1 MVTII
6 QSIHSTFTYTST
18 KNKIIEEMKYD
29 SNFTGSFLQ
38 KNIVGLISSY
48 SVNEYGKL
56 VFNMVNH
63 RDIFAIIVEDY
74 NMGKILNKKSFVSG
88 SIRDANWNIVDYDSE
103 SSEQTKQLDAAYYS
117 EKYDIIGSSGEI
129 LGSINIYISN
139 YNMLKE
145 LNQIIIETL
154 IDTVLISLFLALSLF
169 TTIRLFVLKPVSNI
183 IEVIS
188 NCDDDG
194 IPYESIKGHAS
205 AEISTLSKTINS
217 MLHTIRDSRVTLT
230 EQHNELKAREDQL
243 RTLSMATEQSPVS
256 ILICDPANLIEYVNP
271 QFEKTSGFDINEI
284 VGSSLEPLLLDNEKD
299 KTQVA
304 ELKDALM
311 SGKKWIGELTPK
323 TKGGEYRS
331 MRMSSSPI
339 LLADGSVS
347 HNIYV
352 AEDITDQKRNEEML
366 RNSQKMDAVGQL
378 TGGIAHDFNNLLGVI
393 MGNLEL
399 LKMSLGDK
407 PKQMK
412 RIDSA
417 LAGTIRGAQL
427 TRKLLNFSRQ
437 SHKGQVV
444 THINSFIENLY
455 ELIAR
460 SVTAKIQVETHLAE
474 NLWPVMIEPGDF
486 EDAILNLSLNAR
498 DAMPKG
504 GLLVIETAN
513 KYLDANYVSQHPNI
527 SEGDYVMIS
536 ISDTGMGM
544 SEEIRKKIFDPF
556 YTTKE
561 FGKGTG
567 LGLSMVYGFVQR
579 SNGHIQLYSEE
590 GSGSS
595 FRIYLPRIAE
605 EQDAQINEEHGQV
618 EQLRGDETILIVD
631 DEVALSEAAEEYL
644 QMLGYQT
651 LVANSAKEALNI
663 LSINDGVD
671 LIFSDV
677 VMPDVDGFE
686 LSFAAVKQKPSIKIL
701 LTSGFSSK
709 HMEYANGKQK
719 IYLKLAEKLLGKPY
733 NLDELAAAVRNTLD
747 EQGVL

>member
-6 QSIHSTFTYTST
+6 QSIQSTYTYIST
-18 KNKIIEEMKYD
+18 KNKIIEEMKYN

-38 KNIVGLISSY
+38 KNIVDLISSY

-56 VFNMVNH
+56 VSNMVSH
-63 RDIFAIIVEDY
+63 RDTFAIIVEDY
-74 NMGKILNKKSFVSG
+74 NMGKILNKKAYVSG
-88 SIRDANWNIVDYDSE
+88 SIRDANWNIIDYDSE
-103 SSEQTKQLDAAYYS
+103 NNEQTKQLEASFYS
-117 EKYDIIGSSGEI
+117 EKYTITSYSGEN

-139 YNMLKE
+139 RSMLIE
-145 LNQIIIETL
+145 LNQIIIETF
-154 IDTVLISLFLALSLF
+154 INTVVISLLLALSLF
-169 TTIRLFVLKPVSNI
+169 IAIRLFVLKPVSNI

-205 AEISTLSKTINS
+205 AEISTLSNTINN
-217 MLHTIRDSRVTLT
+217 MVQTIRNSRITLT
-230 EQHNELKAREDQL
+230 EQHNELKAHEDQL

-271 QFEKTSGFDINEI
+271 QFEKTSGFDLNEV
-284 VGSSLEPLLLDNEKD
+284 VGSSLEPLLLVNEKE
-299 KTQVA
+299 KIQVA
-304 ELKDALM
+304 ELKDALK
-311 SGKKWIGELTPK
+311 SGKKWIGELTTK
-323 TKGGEYRS
+323 TKEGKHRA

-339 LLADGSVS
+339 LLEDGSVS

-352 AEDITDQKRNEEML
+352 AEDITDQKKNEEIL

-399 LKMSLGDK
+399 LRLKLSDK
-407 PKQMK
+407 PEELK

-417 LAGTIRGAQL
+417 LTGTMRGAQL

-437 SHKGQVV
+437 SHNGQEI
-444 THINSFIENLY
+444 TYINSFIEDLY
-455 ELIAR
+455 ELIAK
-460 SVTAKIQVETHLAE
+460 SVTAKIQVETHLE
-474 NLWPVMIEPGDF
+474 KNLWPVKIEPGDL

-504 GLLVIETAN
+504 GMLVIETAN
-513 KYLDANYVSQHPNI
+513 KYLDAKYVSNNPNI
-527 SEGDYVMIS
+527 NEGDYVMIS
-536 ISDTGMGM
+536 ISDTGTGI
-544 SEEIRKKIFDPF
+544 SEETRKKIFDPF
-556 YTTKE
+556 YTTKA

-579 SNGHIQLYSEE
+579 SKGHIQLYSEE
-590 GSGSS
+590 GRGSS
-595 FRIYLPRIAE
+595 FRIYLPRTTD
-605 EQDAQINEEHGQV
+605 EQDEQIYEDHEQV
-618 EQLRGDETILIVD
+618 EQLGGDETILIVD
-631 DEVALSEAAEEYL
+631 DEVALSRAAKEYL
-644 QMLGYQT
+644 QILGYHT
-651 LVANSAKEALNI
+651 LEANSTKEALNI
-663 LSINDGVD
+663 LSTNDSID

-677 VMPDVDGFE
+677 VMPGADGFE

-709 HMEYANGKQK
+709 HMEYANGEQQ
-719 IYLKLAEKLLGKPY
+719 IYLKLADNLLGKPY
-733 NLDELAAAVRNTLD
+733 NLNELAAAVRHTLD
-747 EQGVL
+747 EQGIL

>member
-6 QSIHSTFTYTST
+6 QSIHSTYSYIST

-38 KNIVGLISSY
+38 KNIVDLISSY

-63 RDIFAIIVEDY
+63 RDTFAIIVEDY

-88 SIRDANWNIVDYDSE
+88 SIRDVNWNVVDYDSE
-103 SSEQTKQLDAAYYS
+103 NNEQTKQLETSYYS
-117 EKYDIIGSSGEI
+117 EKYDITSSSGEI
-129 LGSINIYISN
+129 LGFIKIYISSH
-139 YNMLKE
+139 YMLKE

-154 IDTVLISLFLALSLF
+154 IDTVVISLLLALSLF

-205 AEISTLSKTINS
+205 AEISTLSNTINS
-217 MLHTIRDSRVTLT
+217 MLQTIRDSRVTLT

-256 ILICDPANLIEYVNP
+256 ILICDPANLIEYANP
-271 QFEKTSGFDINEI
+271 QFEKTSGFDLNEI
-284 VGSSLEPLLLDNEKD
+284 VGSSIEPLLLGNERD
-299 KTQVA
+299 KIQVV

-331 MRMSSSPI
+331 IRMSSSPI
-339 LLADGSVS
+339 LLEGGSVS

-352 AEDITDQKRNEEML
+352 AEDITDQKKNEEIL
-366 RNSQKMDAVGQL
+366 RHSQKMDAVGQL

-399 LKMSLGDK
+399 LKLALSDK
-407 PKQMK
+407 PKELK
-412 RIDSA
+412 RVDSA
-417 LAGTIRGAQL
+417 LAGTVRGAQL
-427 TRKLLNFSRQ
+427 TRKLLDFSRQ
-437 SHKGQVV
+437 SHRRQEV

-460 SVTAKIQVETHLAE
+460 SVTAIIQVETHLAE
-474 NLWPVMIEPGDF
+474 NLWPVMIEPGDL
-486 EDAILNLSLNAR
+486 EGAILNLSLNAR

-504 GLLVIETAN
+504 GVLVIETAN
-513 KYLDANYVSQHPNI
+513 KCLDAKYASQHPNM

-536 ISDTGMGM
+536 ISDTGTGI
-544 SEEIRKKIFDPF
+544 SEETRKKIFDPF

-579 SNGHIQLYSEE
+579 SNGHIQLYSEK
-590 GSGSS
+590 GNGSS
-595 FRIYLPRIAE
+595 FRIYLPRAIE
-605 EQDAQINEEHGQV
+605 EDEQINEEHGQV
-618 EQLRGDETILIVD
+618 EQLRGNETILIVD
-631 DEVALSEAAEEYL
+631 DEVALSEAAKEYL
-644 QMLGYQT
+644 QMLGYNT
-651 LVANSAKEALNI
+651 LVANSAKEALNL
-663 LSINDGVD
+663 LSTNDGVD

-677 VMPDVDGFE
+677 VMPGIDGFE
-686 LSFAAVKQKPSIKIL
+686 LSFAAVKQQPSIKIL

-709 HMEYANGKQK
+709 HMEYANGKQE

-733 NLDELAAAVRNTLD
+733 NLDELAVAVRCTLD
-747 EQGVL
+747 EQGTL